1 MRRHNVIGFICAIIL
16 AMAAPAFAAW
26 PDRPITLIV
35 PWGAGGAADQL
46 SRALAPMLE
55 KDLKVPVNV
64 VLRPGGSGAVGH
76 TAIAQAAPDGYTW
89 GLATVEITMMHWQ
102 KLAPIQPKDFTVAA
116 IINADAGGLIVR
128 TESPYKTA
136 KELIDDIKAK
146 PASTFK
152 ASGTGQGGIW
162 HLGLVGWLL
171 AEKVD
176 PKKVP
181 WVPNQGAGPSMQ
193 DLVAGGV
200 DFVTASLPEGRALID
215 AGKARALA
223 QMDGKRLA
231 LYPNVPTLKEAA
243 GSDWTILTWRGVL
256 GPAGIPADIR
266 EKMVAALKK
275 AHESAGIPGLHE
287 KPRLRRRMDADRRR
301 QSLHRQGQ
309 RGFRP
314 HHEGSGP
321 RQLTSMK
328 FSDLLIGA
336 VLILIGAGVLAYG
349 LSLPPLA
356 GQRYGAGLFP
366 ILLGCCFAGFGSRFA
381 WVGLARAPCAAIA
394 AGVARRLGARHAPRR
409 QHAARARAHH
419 RLRAA
424 VAAHRLHPPLASRS

>member
-1 MRRHNVIGFICAIIL
+1 MRRSHVIGFVCATL
-16 AMAAPAFAAW
+16 LSVAAPALAAW

-35 PWGAGGAADQL
+35 PWGAGGAADQI

-55 KDLKVPVNV
+55 KDLKVPINV

-116 IINADAGGLIVR
+116 IVNADAGGLIVR
-128 TESPYKTA
+128 TDSPYKTA
-136 KELIDDIKAK
+136 KELLDDIKAK
-146 PASTFK
+146 PAATFK

-223 QMDGKRLA
+223 QMDTKRLD

-243 GSDWTILTWRGVL
+243 GSEWIILTWRGVL
-256 GPAGIPADIR
+256 GPAKIPADVR
-266 EKMVAALKK
+266 EKMVASLKK
-275 AHESAGIPGLHE
+275 AHESKE
-287 KPRLRRRMDADRRR
+287 FQDFMK
-301 QSLHRQGQ
+301 S
-309 RGFRP
+309 RGFGVAWMP
-314 HHEGSGP
+314 ANEGAAFIDKANADFG
-321 RQLTSMK
+321 RIMK
-328 FSDLLIGA
+328 E
-336 VLILIGAGVLAYG
+336 
-349 LSLPPLA
+349 
-356 GQRYGAGLFP
+356 AGL
-366 ILLGCCFAGFGSRFA
+366 AN
-381 WVGLARAPCAAIA
+381 
-394 AGVARRLGARHAPRR
+394 
-409 QHAARARAHH
+409 
-419 RLRAA
+419 
-424 VAAHRLHPPLASRS
+424 

>member
-1 MRRHNVIGFICAIIL
+1 MFKKIAISL
-16 AMAAPAFAAW
+16 AALAAALMTLVTNPERARAAW
-26 PDRPITLIV
+26 PDRPLTIIV

-55 KDLKVPVNV
+55 KDLGVPVNV

-102 KLAPIQPKDFTVAA
+102 GLAPIQPKDFTMVS

-128 TESPYKTA
+128 TESPYKSA
-136 KELIDDIKAK
+136 KELLDDIKAK
-146 PASTFK
+146 PAGTFK

-215 AGKARALA
+215 GGKARALA
-223 QMDGKRLA
+223 QMDNKRLA
-231 LYPNVPTLKEAA
+231 LYPNVPTLKEGA

-256 GPAGIPADIR
+256 GPAGIPADITP
-266 EKMVAALKK
+266 KMIASVKK
-275 AHESAGIPGLHE
+275 AFDSPEFQDFM
-287 KPRLRRRMDADRRR
+287 KN
-301 QSLHRQGQ
+301 
-309 RGFRP
+309 RGFGVTWMP
-314 HHEGSGP
+314 GAEGTAFINKANDDFG
-321 RQLTSMK
+321 RIMK
-328 FSDLLIGA
+328 E
-336 VLILIGAGVLAYG
+336 
-349 LSLPPLA
+349 
-356 GQRYGAGLFP
+356 AGL
-366 ILLGCCFAGFGSRFA
+366 AK
-381 WVGLARAPCAAIA
+381 
-394 AGVARRLGARHAPRR
+394 
-409 QHAARARAHH
+409 
-419 RLRAA
+419 
-424 VAAHRLHPPLASRS
+424 

>member
-1 MRRHNVIGFICAIIL
+1 VRRLPVIGFFFAAVFSAL
-16 AMAAPAFAAW
+16 AAPALAAW
-26 PDRPITLIV
+26 PDRPITIIV

-46 SRALAPMLE
+46 SRALAPLLE

-76 TAIAQAAPDGYTW
+76 TAIAQAPPDGYTW
-89 GLATVEITMMHWQ
+89 GLATVEIHWQ

-128 TESPYKTA
+128 AESPYKSA

-146 PASTFK
+146 PPSTFK

-162 HLGLVGWLL
+162 HLGLVGWLI

-223 QMDGKRLA
+223 QMDDKRLA

-243 GSDWTILTWRGVL
+243 GSDWAILTWRGVL

-266 EKMVAALKK
+266 EKMVASLKK
-275 AHESAGIPGLHE
+275 AHESE
-287 KPRLRRRMDADRRR
+287 EFQDFMKN
-301 QSLHRQGQ
+301 
-309 RGFRP
+309 RGFGVAWMP
-314 HHEGSGP
+314 TDEGKAFIDKANADFG
-321 RQLTSMK
+321 RIMK
-328 FSDLLIGA
+328 E
-336 VLILIGAGVLAYG
+336 
-349 LSLPPLA
+349 
-356 GQRYGAGLFP
+356 AGL
-366 ILLGCCFAGFGSRFA
+366 AN
-381 WVGLARAPCAAIA
+381 
-394 AGVARRLGARHAPRR
+394 
-409 QHAARARAHH
+409 
-419 RLRAA
+419 
-424 VAAHRLHPPLASRS
+424 